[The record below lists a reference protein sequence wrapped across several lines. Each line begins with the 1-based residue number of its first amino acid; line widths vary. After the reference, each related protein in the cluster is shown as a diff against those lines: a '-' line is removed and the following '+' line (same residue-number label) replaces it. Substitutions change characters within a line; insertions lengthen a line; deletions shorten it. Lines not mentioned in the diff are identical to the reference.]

1 MPKTKRTTW
10 LIGLLVGVTLLT
22 LAEES
27 LTSVVLSP
35 FADQTRTRDALRR
48 KVANAD
54 RELAKIELAQRSL
67 RDANRQS
74 LPPDPSVAAT
84 LYQNW
89 LIELAHS
96 SSLTNAVIT
105 PGQPLLEEG
114 LGHRLSMTLQ
124 ADATA
129 PQIAL
134 CLDRFHQLPLL
145 HRISH
150 ATITE
155 TGGPTKETLRVS
167 LTCEAL
173 ALTTSEPRQT
183 LLCEEDSNSTNEVTL
198 TVASTSSMAKDNAA
212 KDATPKDTVA
222 KDTVTSSL
230 VTLFQTSRPFH
241 RLEPTPPKP
250 AVTRPVAT
258 KPAPPVNPL
267 SQIRFVGTW
276 HNGTHQEAWFF
287 DEARRREF
295 VVTEQSPL
303 KIESLQGRLVRITP
317 DHLHIEVAGQT
328 QHLKLGQRL
337 SQLGRQPNA
346 IP

>member
-1 MPKTKRTTW
+1 M
-10 LIGLLVGVTLLT
+10 LT

-54 RELAKIELAQRSL
+54 RDLAKIELAQRSL

-105 PGQPLLEEG
+105 PGLPLFEDG

-134 CLDRFHQLPLL
+134 CLDRFHQMPLL

-155 TGGPTKETLRVS
+155 TSGPTKEILRIT

-173 ALTTSEPRQT
+173 SLATSEPRQT
-183 LLCEEDSNSTNEVTL
+183 LLCEEDDNNTGETAPSATSTPS
-198 TVASTSSMAKDNAA
+198 TV
-212 KDATPKDTVA
+212 KDTA
-222 KDTVTSSL
+222 ASSL

-287 DEARRREF
+287 DEARRLEF

-303 KIESLQGRLVRITP
+303 KIESLQGRLVKITS

-328 QHLKLGQRL
+328 HQLTLGQRL
-337 SQLGRQPNA
+337 SQLKRQ
-346 IP
+346 